1 MKVAEIIAAID
12 ELRPNEYSASMKT
25 KWLSECEGTIV
36 DEVLN
41 RAEGNE
47 IEFEGYDYETDQ
59 EKETLLPDRFA
70 DIYLH
75 YIRAKIELYDDETT
89 NYNNAVAIHQ
99 ASYAQYAAWYR
110 RTHMP
115 KKAPTIDIWGR
126 NLEKRG
132 EDSGGGSADK

>member
-41 RAEGNE
+41 RAEGNN

-59 EKETLLPDRFA
+59 EKETLLPDS
-70 DIYLH
+70 ICGYLPALH
-75 YIRAKIELYDDETT
+75 PGKDRAL
-89 NYNNAVAIHQ
+89 
-99 ASYAQYAAWYR
+99 R
-110 RTHMP
+110 
-115 KKAPTIDIWGR
+115 
-126 NLEKRG
+126 
-132 EDSGGGSADK
+132 